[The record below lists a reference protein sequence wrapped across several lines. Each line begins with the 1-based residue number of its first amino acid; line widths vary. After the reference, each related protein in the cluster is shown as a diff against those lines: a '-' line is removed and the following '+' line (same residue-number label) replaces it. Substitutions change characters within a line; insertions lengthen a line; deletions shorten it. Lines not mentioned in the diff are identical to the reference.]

1 MIEGEG
7 GSRYTVVHTGCIIP
21 LAPDHC
27 GRLQLSPAGRN
38 ISVWQDGIGWGHD
51 PPTIIPVPL
60 QSAFLQ
66 SVVARGPEELT
77 NFLLKHSSFIRIPH

>member
-21 LAPDHC
+21 PPAPYHY

-51 PPTIIPVPL
+51 PPTIIPVPVPL
-60 QSAFLQ
+60 RSAFLQ
-66 SVVARGPEELT
+66 SVVARMV
-77 NFLLKHSSFIRIPH
+77 LKN

>member
-21 LAPDHC
+21 PAPYHY
-27 GRLQLSPAGRN
+27 GRLQLSPQVGTFLC
-38 ISVWQDGIGWGHD
+38 VQDGIGWGHD
-51 PPTIIPVPL
+51 PPTIIPVPVPL

-66 SVVARGPEELT
+66 SVVARGPEE
-77 NFLLKHSSFIRIPH
+77 